1 MSNEPEHLT
10 GLDRLAADIKRL
22 AGLAAKWGAVLA
34 IICHLLPPHYR
45 LPCEA
50 VAKVCH
56 AVGGH

>member
-1 MSNEPEHLT
+1 MDDPEHLT
-10 GLDRLAADIKRL
+10 GLNRLAADIRRL
-22 AGLAAKWGAVLA
+22 ASWAARWGAALA

-56 AVGGH
+56 SFGGH